1 MTTPSAGWYPDPD
14 GSPRFRWWN
23 GIAWTDSYSD
33 AQAATPA
40 AAPIAPIEPVA
51 PVSPTAPYTSPVSPA
66 GSYPASAE
74 SSPYLS
80 AVGAPMTAPAG
91 TPWNTVWI
99 WLLVFVPLLP
109 SIGLLFIDFRG
120 MFSYAS
126 LMNGAS
132 ASASLMTSPAYL
144 FVALSGWVIYGL
156 SVLFA
161 FLDYRE
167 LSRRGVPSPFHWA
180 FAFISSI
187 VYVIGRSVV
196 VRRRTG
202 KGISPMWVSIVSYV
216 VTSVIVTAYLVW
228 VMVDAFQRLR

>member
-1 MTTPSAGWYPDPD
+1 
-14 GSPRFRWWN
+14 
-23 GIAWTDSYSD
+23 
-33 AQAATPA
+33 
-40 AAPIAPIEPVA
+40 
-51 PVSPTAPYTSPVSPA
+51 
-66 GSYPASAE
+66 
-74 SSPYLS
+74 
-80 AVGAPMTAPAG
+80 MTAPAG